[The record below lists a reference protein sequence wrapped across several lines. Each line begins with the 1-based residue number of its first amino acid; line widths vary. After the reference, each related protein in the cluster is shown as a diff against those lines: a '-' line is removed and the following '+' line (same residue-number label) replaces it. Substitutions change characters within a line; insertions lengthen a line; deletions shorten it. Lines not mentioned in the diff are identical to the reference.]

1 MAFTHLIAV
10 GLEPAAL
17 TEFTRQA
24 ARAAE
29 GLPVAGVASVDQLG
43 ELMLADPG
51 CLLVLPFAAEQGGQ
65 EALRRLR
72 GRGVLAPAL
81 LLTRAAD
88 MRQGVD
94 VKGLGAVDFL
104 PLEGYTAFDLKR
116 ALLTLDRAHGVATQ
130 LAELEA
136 RAREL
141 EESHAAV
148 LRRVEELQQ
157 KVAGLSATDELTGL
171 HNERAMLARVEEAVR
186 IARRFD
192 TPIACVLLGIDDLA
206 AVAARH
212 GPETAEAV
220 LVTTARRVQGV
231 VREVD
236 VVARYGDGFLILC
249 PFTPAD
255 GAVTFGLRL
264 REAVELQPVERRG
277 ASVKPRV
284 SVGIAIVRAEVGGPK
299 ELIQIAAEALQQA
312 RERGGQRVVAL

>member
-1 MAFTHLIAV
+1 MIAV

-17 TEFTRQA
+17 EEFTRQA
-24 ARAAE
+24 ARVAE

-51 CLLVLPFAAEQGGQ
+51 CLLVLPFAADQGGQ

-81 LLTRAAD
+81 LLTRTAD
-88 MRQGVD
+88 MRRGVD

-116 ALLTLDRAHGVATQ
+116 ALLTLDRAHGVAVQ

-136 RAREL
+136 RSREM
-141 EESHAAV
+141 EEAQAALV
-148 LRRVEELQQ
+148 RRMDELLQRVE
-157 KVAGLSATDELTGL
+157 GLSTTDELTGV

-192 TPIACVLLGIDDLA
+192 TPIACVLLGLDELA
-206 AVAARH
+206 AVTARH
-212 GPETAEAV
+212 GKEFAEAMLAV
-220 LVTTARRVQGV
+220 TARRVQGV

-249 PFTPAD
+249 PFTPAA
-255 GAVTFGLRL
+255 GAVTLGLRL

-277 ASVKPRV
+277 ASVRPRV
-284 SVGIAIVRAEVGGPK
+284 SVGVAIVRAEVGSAK

-312 RERGGQRVVAL
+312 RQQGGQRVVAL

>member
-10 GLEPAAL
+10 GLEPAAFS
-17 TEFTRQA
+17 EFTRQA

-29 GLPVAGVASVDQLG
+29 GLPVAGVASIDQLG

-51 CLLVLPFAAEQGGQ
+51 CLLVLPFAADQGGQ

-72 GRGVLAPAL
+72 SRGVLAPAL

-88 MRQGVD
+88 MHHGVD

-116 ALLTLDRAHGVATQ
+116 ALLTLDRAHGVAVQ
-130 LAELEA
+130 LAELET
-136 RAREL
+136 RSREL
-141 EESHAAV
+141 EESQAGL
-148 LRRVEELQQ
+148 LRRMDELLQRVES
-157 KVAGLSATDELTGL
+157 LSTTDEVTGL
-171 HNERAMLARVEEAVR
+171 HNERAMLTRVEEAVR

-192 TPIACVLLGIDDLA
+192 TPIACVLLEVDDLA
-206 AVAARH
+206 AAAARH
-212 GPETAEAV
+212 GQEIADAV
-220 LVTTARRVQGV
+220 LAATARRVQGV

-236 VVARYGDGFLILC
+236 VVARYGDGFLVLC
-249 PFTPAD
+249 PFTPAT
-255 GAVTFGLRL
+255 GAVTLGTRL

-277 ASVKPRV
+277 ASVRPRV
-284 SVGIAIVRAEVGGPK
+284 SVGIAIVRAEVGSAK

-312 RERGGQRVVAL
+312 RQQGGQRVVAL

>member
-1 MAFTHLIAV
+1 VAFTHLIAV

-17 TEFTRQA
+17 SVFTRQA

-29 GLPVAGVASVDQLG
+29 GLPVAGVPSVDQLG
-43 ELMLADPG
+43 ELMLSDPG
-51 CLLVLPFAAEQGGQ
+51 CLLVLPFGSDQGGQ
-65 EALRRLR
+65 QALRRLR

-88 MRQGVD
+88 MRQGID

-104 PLEGYTAFDLKR
+104 PIEGYTAFDLKR
-116 ALLTLDRAHGVATQ
+116 ALLTLDRAHGVAVQ

-141 EESHAAV
+141 EESHATL
-148 LRRVEELQQ
+148 LRRMDELLQRVE
-157 KVAGLSATDELTGL
+157 GLSTTDELTGL
-171 HNERAMLARVEEAVR
+171 ENERAMLGRVEEAVR
-186 IARRFD
+186 MARRFD
-192 TPIACVLLGIDDLA
+192 TPIACVLVGIDDLA

-212 GPETAEAV
+212 GAETADAV
-220 LVTTARRVQGV
+220 LATTARRVQGV

-236 VVARYGDGFLILC
+236 IVARYGDGFLILC
-249 PFTPAD
+249 PFTPST
-255 GAVTFGLRL
+255 GAVTFGRRL

-277 ASVKPRV
+277 TSVRPRV
-284 SVGIAIVRAEVGGPK
+284 SVGIAIVRAEVGSPK

-312 RERGGQRVVAL
+312 RERGGERVVAL